1 MLSKTFTLLFYLK
14 KPKNYVD
21 GRMPIYMR
29 FTIDRQ
35 RIEIAT
41 KRDCEPDK
49 WNASSGRKVGQKE
62 DVRALNAFLD
72 SLQTKVYE
80 AQRNLVDA
88 GKPVTA
94 NSIKDILTGVAD
106 RPRMIIG
113 IFKEHND
120 EMLALVGKDFARGTY
135 NRYEAAMRNVQE
147 FLLYKYKVKDVSLD
161 KLDYGLI
168 SAYAFYLKHKRN
180 ISHNTTMKYLVYFKK
195 IVLICVKNGWIVRDP
210 FFAFSMAKQ
219 EVDRRPLDENE
230 LKAIETKEFP
240 NERLRKVRDIF
251 LFCCYTGLSY
261 VDVQKLKRSEMID
274 WLDGKK
280 WLSINRQ
287 KTDTPSRIPLLQL
300 PLEILDRYADHLH
313 CQAQDKLL
321 PVLTNQRMNSYLKE
335 IADVC
340 GIDRNITFH
349 LARHTFATT
358 VTLSNNV
365 PIESVSKMLGHKD
378 LRTTQHYAKIVDK
391 KVGNDMEDLRRK
403 IEIKS

>member
-14 KPKNYVD
+14 KRSNYKS
-21 GRMPIYMR
+21 GKLPIYLR
-29 FTIDRQ
+29 FTIDGQ
-35 RIEIAT
+35 RIEMAT
-41 KRDCEPDK
+41 KRECEPDK
-49 WNASSGRKVGQKE
+49 WNASAGRKVGQKE

-80 AQRNLVDA
+80 AQRSLVEN
-88 GKPVTA
+88 GKLVTA
-94 NSIKDILTGVAD
+94 GSIRDILTGVAD
-106 RPRMIIG
+106 RPRMIME

-147 FLLYKYKVKDVSLD
+147 FLIYKYKVKDVSLD

-195 IVLICVKNGWIVRDP
+195 IVLICVKNGWILRDP

-261 VDVQKLKRSEMID
+261 VDVQKLRRSEMID

-321 PVLTNQRMNSYLKE
+321 PVMTNQRMNSYLKE

-340 GIDRNITFH
+340 GIERNNTFH

-391 KVGNDMEDLRRK
+391 KVGNDMDDLRK
-403 IEIKS
+403 KLELK

>member
-1 MLSKTFTLLFYLK
+1 MLSKTYTLLFYLK

-21 GRMPIYMR
+21 GKMPIYMR

-106 RPRMIIG
+106 RPRMIMG

-120 EMLALVGKDFARGTY
+120 EMLALVGKDFTRGTY

-230 LKAIETKEFP
+230 LKAIEIKEFP

-261 VDVQKLKRSEMID
+261 VDVQNLKRSEMID

-287 KTDTPSRIPLLQL
+287 KTDTPSR
-300 PLEILDRYADHLH
+300 R
-313 CQAQDKLL
+313 
-321 PVLTNQRMNSYLKE
+321 
-335 IADVC
+335 
-340 GIDRNITFH
+340 
-349 LARHTFATT
+349 
-358 VTLSNNV
+358 
-365 PIESVSKMLGHKD
+365 
-378 LRTTQHYAKIVDK
+378 
-391 KVGNDMEDLRRK
+391 
-403 IEIKS
+403 